1 MGKEIIMKRFIN
13 KSILLGSLVSIS
25 APVLAQ
31 EAPQE
36 RADDSRTDSTEIIV
50 TARKQNETILDAPAS
65 ITVLTSDNLA
75 AKNITKAN
83 ELSGIVPGLV
93 QTNGNGSLPATT
105 FRGLG
110 TNSSVPSAEPSV
122 AYFVDGVYYSHLRDY
137 TSPVYDLSHVELI
150 KGTQS
155 TLLGKN
161 TSVGAISLVT
171 NRPTD
176 FFEGS
181 IQYTH
186 SFEMNGNRL
195 EGFLNVPVSDRLQVR
210 ASFFANDE
218 EGMVYNQ
225 YRDRNEPD
233 LQDISGRLAIAWQP
247 SDSVDIVFRYQHD
260 DREQLGF
267 QWELLQDPFGVVTG
281 WAATYGQVLNT
292 VPDGINNSGSDA
304 VGVPI
309 SGPEQ
314 FEKQNTDRVNV
325 AAEIDLGNH
334 VVTLQ
339 TAYHDWQAPRYT
351 ELDQIGAFLFGIEED
366 EFTKTFTQEMRI
378 SSLGGERLDY
388 LAGLYYYWNKWGNN
402 PRIGGPDSNTVGFP
416 ITGISDTTLRQETNA
431 YSAFA
436 SANYEVFD
444 NFYVD
449 IGGRFT
455 HERRRGSMER
465 VANGTIAIFSLPSFP
480 FTRLEHLNNNSFDY
494 SAGVRYEPNPD
505 LLLYATYS
513 RGSKSGGFQDS
524 VAIPEL
530 AAYAPEAAF
539 TTEIGAKLS
548 IDGGFLALALFN
560 TKVEDFQ
567 NNYTATV
574 GGINRSLIGN
584 TDIRSRGFE
593 ATGSYGLAPGLR
605 VDGSLI
611 YADGEYLNDFPGN
624 GSVALAGQPL
634 TRNPKWTGQIDLNY
648 EGQINEDV
656 ELFGS
661 ATFDFASEAILQSL
675 VTQSIAPRM
684 GAHETLNSKLG
695 VRFMNGVEVAVI
707 GTNLTDERY
716 VNFATG
722 ISATGGAYTGSINRG
737 RVIALQL
744 GYSF

>member
-1 MGKEIIMKRFIN
+1 MKRFTS
-13 KSILLGSLVSIS
+13 KSIFLGGLVSMS

-31 EAPQE
+31 EAPQGRDE
-36 RADDSRTDSTEIIV
+36 ESRAGSTEIVV
-50 TARKQNETILDAPAS
+50 TARKQNETVLDAPAS
-65 ITVLTSDNLA
+65 ITVLTSENLA

-176 FFEGS
+176 FLEGS

-218 EGMVYNQ
+218 EGMVYNLF
-225 YRDRNEPD
+225 RDRNEPD
-233 LQDISGRLAIAWQP
+233 LRDISGRLAVAWQP
-247 SDSVDIVFRYQHD
+247 SDTVDIVLRYQHD
-260 DREQLGF
+260 DRDQLGF
-267 QWELLQDPFGVVTG
+267 QWELLQDPLGIVSG
-281 WAATYGQVLNT
+281 WAGSFGQVLNT
-292 VPDGINNSGSDA
+292 VPDRQNNTGSTA
-304 VGVPI
+304 LGVANA
-309 SGPEQ
+309 GPEQ

-325 AAEIDLGNH
+325 HAEIELGDH
-334 VVTLQ
+334 VLTMQ

-351 ELDQIGAFLFGIEED
+351 DLDQTAAYLFGVEED
-366 EFTKTFTQEMRI
+366 EFTKSFTHEVRI

-388 LAGLYYYWNKWGNN
+388 LAGLFYYWNKWGNGYKV
-402 PRIGGPDSNTVGFP
+402 GGPISNTVGFP
-416 ITGISDTTLRQETNA
+416 ITGIADTTLRQKTEA

-436 SANYEVFD
+436 SASYEVFD

-455 HERRRGSMER
+455 HERKRGSMER
-465 VANGTIAIFSLPSFP
+465 DANGIIEVISLPSLP
-480 FTRLEHLNNNSFDY
+480 FTRLEPLNNDSFDY
-494 SAGVRYEPNPD
+494 SAGIRYEPSPD

-513 RGSKSGGFQDS
+513 RGSKSGGYQDS
-524 VAIPEL
+524 VAVPEL
-530 AAYAPEAAF
+530 AAYSSETAF
-539 TTEIGAKLS
+539 TTEIGAKWT

-567 NNYTATV
+567 NNYTASI
-574 GGINRSLIGN
+574 GGITRSLIGN

-611 YADGEYLNDFPGN
+611 YADGEYLDDFPGD
-624 GSVALAGQPL
+624 GSVALEGHPL

-648 EGQINEDV
+648 EGQLTDDV

-661 ATFDFASEAILQSL
+661 ATFDFASEAVLQSL
-675 VTQSIAPRM
+675 VTQAIAPKM
-684 GAHETLNSKLG
+684 EAHETLNSRLG
-695 VRFMNGVEVAVI
+695 LRFMDGFEVAVI
-707 GTNLTDERY
+707 GTNLTNEKY
-716 VNFATG
+716 VTFATG
-722 ISATGGAYTGSINRG
+722 ISASGGAYAGSVNRG
-737 RVIALQL
+737 RVIALQV

>member
-1 MGKEIIMKRFIN
+1 MGKSVF
-13 KSILLGSLVSIS
+13 LGGLISLS

-31 EAPQE
+31 QAPQE
-36 RADDSRTDSTEIIV
+36 QGESSRASSTDIVV
-50 TARKQNETILDAPAS
+50 TARKQNETVLDAPAS

-75 AKNITKAN
+75 AKNITRAN

-171 NRPTD
+171 NRPTA
-176 FFEGS
+176 FLEGS

-218 EGMVYNQ
+218 QGMVYNQ

-233 LQDISGRLAIAWQP
+233 LSDLSARLAVAWQP
-247 SDSVDIVFRYQHD
+247 SDTVDIVFRYQHD
-260 DREQLGF
+260 DRDQLGF
-267 QWELLQDPFGVVTG
+267 QWELLQDPLGVVTG

-292 VPDGINNSGSDA
+292 VPDRVNNSGSDA

-309 SGPEQ
+309 GGPEQ
-314 FEKQNTDRVNV
+314 FEKQNTDRVN
-325 AAEIDLGNH
+325 AFAEIDLGDH
-334 VVTLQ
+334 VLTMQ

-351 ELDQIGAFLFGIEED
+351 ELDQIGAYLFGIEED
-366 EFTKTFTQEMRI
+366 EFTKSFTQEVRI
-378 SSLGGERLDY
+378 SSVGGERLDY

-416 ITGISDTTLRQETNA
+416 ITGISDTMLRQKTKA

-436 SANYEVFD
+436 SASYEVFD

-449 IGGRFT
+449 VGGRYT
-455 HERRRGSMER
+455 HERKRGSMER
-465 VANGTIAIFSLPSFP
+465 DANGTIAIFSLPSLP
-480 FTRLEHLNNNSFDY
+480 FTMLEPLNNNSFDY
-494 SAGVRYEPNPD
+494 SAGVRYEPSPD

-513 RGSKSGGFQDS
+513 RGSKSGGYQDS
-524 VAIPEL
+524 VAVPEL
-530 AAYAPEAAF
+530 AAYSPETAF
-539 TTEIGAKLS
+539 TTEIGAKWT

-560 TKVEDFQ
+560 TKVADFQ
-567 NNYTATV
+567 NNYTASI
-574 GGINRSLIGN
+574 GGVSRSLIGN

-611 YADGEYLNDFPGN
+611 YANGEYLNDFPGD
-624 GSVALAGQPL
+624 GSVALKGQPL

-648 EGQINEDV
+648 EGQLNDDV

-661 ATFDFASEAILQSL
+661 ATFDFASDAVLQSL
-675 VTQSIAPRM
+675 VTQAIAPKM
-684 GAHETLNSKLG
+684 EAHETLNAKLG
-695 VRFMNGVEVAVI
+695 LRFMNGVEVAVI

-716 VNFATG
+716 VTFATG
-722 ISATGGAYTGSINRG
+722 ISTTGGAYAGSVNRG
-737 RVIALQL
+737 RVIALQM
-744 GYSF
+744 GYTF